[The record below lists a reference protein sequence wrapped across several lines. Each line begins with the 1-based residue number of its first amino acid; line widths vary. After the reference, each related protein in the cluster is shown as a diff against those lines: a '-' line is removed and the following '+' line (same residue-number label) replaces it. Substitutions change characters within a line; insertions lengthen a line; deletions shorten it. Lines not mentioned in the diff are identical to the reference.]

1 MVRLVLYSSLHN
13 DITII
18 RSAIQSRDESEQIQM
33 SQQTEVLGGQSVSQ
47 CTFASLEGSI
57 IRL

>member
-13 DITII
+13 DFTII

-33 SQQTEVLGGQSVSQ
+33 SQQTEVLGGQSGSR

>member
-1 MVRLVLYSSLHN
+1 MVRLYSSLHN

-33 SQQTEVLGGQSVSQ
+33 SQRTEVLGGQSVDALLQ
-47 CTFASLEGSI
+47 V
-57 IRL
+57 